1 MPWGQMLTS
10 RDGAQGWCAHHL
22 TMARCTL
29 GVRSVSRPTSLA
41 ESRGQRQPHRR
52 EAAELGRSPEKSA
65 AFPQSHRARS
75 WAPSRSHCP
84 LARGTC
90 SRPHLPVRPPAPTDL
105 LMATVN
111 GTLVALRP
119 PHPPSPCGSSHRGSS
134 RGWSEAAAGQEGT
147 GKNSRGSAPAGPC
160 HLLSH
165 AGSCL
170 LLQPPPPKLRDGP
183 PGSQLSSSSQ
193 NRNPGPVTLNTRR
206 PPHPR
211 PTAPSLPQG
220 RWSHP
225 CWGQEGRLVQAG
237 SIPCMFSPGG
247 TQREQKEA
255 WEG

>member
-10 RDGAQGWCAHHL
+10 RDGAQGLCAHHL

-134 RGWSEAAAGQEGT
+134 RGWSEAAAGQEAPGRT
-147 GKNSRGSAPAGPC
+147 HGAAHPRVPATCSATPDRA
-160 HLLSH
+160 
-165 AGSCL
+165 SCF
-170 LLQPPPPKLRDGP
+170 
-183 PGSQLSSSSQ
+183 S
-193 NRNPGPVTLNTRR
+193 RR
-206 PPHPR
+206 PQSCG
-211 PTAPSLPQG
+211 TAPRGPS
-220 RWSHP
+220 
-225 CWGQEGRLVQAG
+225 CQAAAR
-237 SIPCMFSPGG
+237 
-247 TQREQKEA
+247 TETRVL
-255 WEG
+255 

>member
-1 MPWGQMLTS
+1 MQRAEA
-10 RDGAQGWCAHHL
+10 RDSPTGERRQSWAGAQRKAPRSRRATEHGAGLPPGL
-22 TMARCTL
+22 TDP
-29 GVRSVSRPTSLA
+29 S
-41 ESRGQRQPHRR
+41 Q
-52 EAAELGRSPEKSA
+52 EAP
-65 AFPQSHRARS
+65 
-75 WAPSRSHCP
+75 
-84 LARGTC
+84 C

-119 PHPPSPCGSSHRGSS
+119 PHPPSPCGNSHRGSS

-193 NRNPGPVTLNTRR
+193 NRNPGPATLNTRR

-225 CWGQEGRLVQAG
+225 CWGQEGRWVQAG